1 MHYYYGKMTKD
12 NRKAKVVARK
22 SLVKSKISAP
32 FRTGSEIADLLGH
45 VTMT

>member
-22 SLVKSKISAP
+22 SLEKSKISAL
-32 FRTGSEIADLLGH
+32 SEPEVKSPICWG
-45 VTMT
+45 T